1 MPTIQCHS
9 VEGPIPIEH
18 SFQKANGAT
27 VHVAQ
32 TGAGRS
38 LLLHG
43 WPELGLIWEPVT
55 ARLADCFRLIA
66 PDLRGFGD
74 SEKPS
79 GAFGAD
85 DQAHDILA
93 LLDAFEL
100 NRVGLVGDN
109 IGGAV
114 IQALAR
120 MPPDRVEGL
129 FFFDFVYPGIDAC
142 ETVAVLNAAFPAP
155 KQRERS
161 VSAFHVQEPSELRRS
176 IRP

>member
-1 MPTIQCHS
+1 MPTIHHHS

-18 SFQKANGAT
+18 SFQEANGAT

-43 WPELGLIWEPVT
+43 WPKFWLTWEPVT
-55 ARLADCFRLIA
+55 ARLADRFRLIV
-66 PDLRGFGD
+66 PDQRGFGD
-74 SEKPS
+74 NEKPS

-100 NRVGLVGDN
+100 NRVGLVGHD

-120 MPPDRVEGL
+120 MAPDHVEGL
-129 FFFDFVYPGIDAC
+129 FFFDFVYPGIGPRFGTPDR
-142 ETVAVLNAAFPAP
+142 L
-155 KQRERS
+155 RDIS
-161 VSAFHVQEPSELRRS
+161 YMAFHETECASALIEGRACK
-176 IRP
+176 